1 MAIRTIQ
8 KADRALTPQPFH
20 DKLNSIKTVMQQR
33 YHFNPML
40 ETGFNSVLSSESMV
54 EQIGQTV
61 AELIPDEQSRENY
74 LSIYENTMREVVN
87 PFAAFSQEGA
97 DAMAPNSNY
106 NQFARLNPWT
116 ILGYIARSKALEMFH
131 TINHDQPT
139 VTYEYN
145 LSYVVKGSD
154 PTRYILPNAARDG
167 SLQDLFTLPQLS
179 VDLDLVGVGGFEH
192 LASLNTGPAAAAEGW
207 VSVPSKGN
215 LLTEAGSEYDPAKY
229 AIERNVSISRVYW
242 KVRNEADTADITGTV
257 DVYADRHLMTGE
269 ISNRMFHYPITV
281 TYDDAGTAKSF
292 SATLMGVL
300 NLDTGEYELGATSA
314 AITHIQFDARVTNLA
329 NELGTVRAG
338 NTKIV
343 ETFDVNNRNYGTVPI
358 SPEMSDD
365 FNAGGEGVSFVAFMV
380 DKVTEAFANVRDLD
394 MESSLDASFS
404 RGPEN
409 HKLYPKLGGSKQT
422 VSFPLAARGAGGGDP
437 FSWQTIGLK
446 NTLNH
451 VLTAA
456 ETDTYFEDNIPRQWF
471 ILGHEIDTQRIPDV
485 QYTNYG
491 GDAGDGGAGSG
502 AAGGNFKYGFALDS
516 SSGYADNFGRRVKVI
531 GSKYRRHYQKPMRA
545 VLKSATIEQP
555 TTVYFP
561 YSFRVFSGISPEYR
575 NRPALTVAARDYIGS
590 LSCVQARV
598 TLTGNT
604 ADLYENLSTFSA
616 GK

>member
-1 MAIRTIQ
+1 MAIKTIQ
-8 KADRALTPQPFH
+8 KANRSLTPQPFH

-33 YHFNPML
+33 YHFNPMQ
-40 ETGFNSVLSSESMV
+40 EAGFNAVMSSESMV
-54 EQIGQTV
+54 EQVGQSI
-61 AELIPDEQSRENY
+61 AELIPDELGRETY
-74 LSIYENTMREVVN
+74 LSIYENTMREITN
-87 PFAAFSQEGA
+87 PFAAYSSEGA

-139 VTYEYN
+139 ITYEYN
-145 LSYVVKGSD
+145 ISYVVKGTD
-154 PTRYILPNAARDG
+154 QTRYVIPNAARDG
-167 SLQDLFTLPQLS
+167 TLQDLFTLPKLT
-179 VDLDLVGVGGFEH
+179 VDLDLVGESGFEH
-192 LASLNTGPAAAAEGW
+192 LASLPTGESGAAEGW
-207 VSVPSKGN
+207 ISVPSKGN
-215 LLTEAGSEYDPAKY
+215 ILTDAGGMYDPAKY
-229 AIERNVSISRVYW
+229 AIERNVSISKVYW
-242 KVRNEADTADITGTV
+242 KVRNTANTGDITGVV
-257 DVYADRHLMTGE
+257 DVYADRYLMTGE
-269 ISNRMFHYPITV
+269 VSNRMFHYPITV
-281 TYDDAGTAKSF
+281 TYDDAGVAKQF
-292 SATLMGVL
+292 SATIMGVL
-300 NLDTGEYELGATSA
+300 NLDTGEYELGATST
-314 AITHIQFDARVTNLA
+314 AITHIQFDAKVTNLA

-343 ETFDVNNRNYGTVPI
+343 ETFDVNNRVYGTVPI

-394 MESSLDASFS
+394 MESSLDNSFT

-409 HKLYPKLGGSKQT
+409 HKLYPKLGGSKQSI
-422 VSFPLAARGAGGGDP
+422 SFPLAARGAGGGDP

-446 NTLNH
+446 NTINH

-456 ETDTYFEDNIPRQWF
+456 ETDTYFEDNIPRQWY

-485 QYTNYG
+485 QYTNY
-491 GDAGDGGAGSG
+491 AGDTEAGEAGSPGGA
-502 AAGGNFKYGFALDS
+502 FKYGFALDS
-516 SSGYADNFGRRVKVI
+516 STGYVDNFGRRVKVI

-555 TTVYFP
+555 TTIYFP

-575 NRPALTVAARDYIGS
+575 NRPALSVSARDYIGS
-590 LSCVQARV
+590 LTCVQARI

-604 ADLYENLSTFSA
+604 AELYKNMSDYST